1 MFGEGLA
8 RREVF
13 QRISGCPEGVTWVFR
28 ECFGGVPG
36 LFLKKPMQSNQFG
49 QERIS

>member
-1 MFGEGLA
+1 MFGEGSA

-13 QRISGCPEGVTWVFR
+13 QRTSGCPEGVTWVFR